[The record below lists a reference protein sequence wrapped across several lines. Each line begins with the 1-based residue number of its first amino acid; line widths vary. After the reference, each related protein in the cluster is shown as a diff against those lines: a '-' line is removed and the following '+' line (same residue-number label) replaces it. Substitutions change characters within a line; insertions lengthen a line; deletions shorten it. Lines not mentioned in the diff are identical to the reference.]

1 VCVLCVWCVFV
12 VCVCVCGVVC
22 VYAWCVCVCVMCV
35 VWFVCMHGVCVEKR
49 EIKTEVLDPCLL
61 ILMTSVTESAEEADC
76 FTFEWQRPQGPA
88 VKLKAL

>member
-1 VCVLCVWCVFV
+1 
-12 VCVCVCGVVC
+12 
-22 VYAWCVCVCVMCV
+22 
-35 VWFVCMHGVCVEKR
+35 MHGVCVEKR